1 VKERQVISNSRKPIV
16 VLADD
21 VIALSKQG
29 NSWSRGAGALQFMRD
44 FERHSDN
51 PEAFEELV
59 AALEERGGS
68 SMDLILLPLAEL
80 AFIPL
85 VVMRQHAVGHGGFH
99 TGAMGRGSARLRW
112 VYDCGASRSEGLQ
125 RLSDEIDI
133 LAGEPRDAKR
143 RVDLLFISHFDRDH
157 VSGIVKL
164 MSAVEVDTVVI
175 PYLDDLQRAIIFVS
189 EMADV
194 EEENGSVDPRLIQA
208 LFDPVPWLTELGAK
222 RVIQVRAGGPGFDG
236 SRILSYGPGDG
247 PRLPED
253 VDGVQPVLIRQND
266 NAVNEVDD
274 CSVVDSGS
282 GWMVTHFGRRFGD
295 WCFLPYVTPAR
306 QSALDVFR
314 TVFRKLLELLEGE
327 SMVAAFHRKMK
338 EEGFAA
344 KVKDAYKKHEL
355 GDANAVSMSLYVGPF
370 RDGVWCSRKP
380 LRAGQE
386 WHKAGP
392 GWLLTGDAKLA
403 QVNRRNDWLSF
414 YKPLKSRIG
423 ALMLPHHGSHL
434 NFHEDILDV
443 VEKDCLLFACRRA
456 KLGEP
461 LHENVWTVVERRPV
475 AIVSD
480 DRKTSLMQ
488 VSGATVLEH
497 AERDLSDL
505 TEEWC

>member
-1 VKERQVISNSRKPIV
+1 MISNSRKPIAA
-16 VLADD
+16 LAEDI
-21 VIALSKQG
+21 IALSKQG
-29 NSWSRGAGALQFMRD
+29 SSWSQGAGALQFRRE

-68 SMDLILLPLAEL
+68 SVDLILLPLAEL

-112 VYDCGASRSEGLQ
+112 IYDCGASRTEGLQ
-125 RLSDEIDI
+125 RLSDEIGI
-133 LAGEPRDAKR
+133 LAGELGDAKR
-143 RVDLLFISHFDRDH
+143 RIDLLFISHFDRDH
-157 VSGIVKL
+157 VSGIVQL

-175 PYLDDLQRAIIFVS
+175 PYLDDLQRAIILAG
-189 EMADV
+189 EMADG
-194 EEENGSVDPRLIQA
+194 EEAGASADPGLTQA
-208 LFDPVPWLTELGAK
+208 LFDPVAWLTELGAK
-222 RVIQVRAGGPGFDG
+222 TVIQVRPGGPGFDG
-236 SRILSYGPGDG
+236 ARILSYGPGDG
-247 PRLPED
+247 PELSED
-253 VDGVQPVLIRQND
+253 VEGAKPVLVRQSD
-266 NAVNEVDD
+266 DAVNAADD
-274 CSVVDSGS
+274 HSVVDSGS

-306 QSALDVFR
+306 QSARDAFGAA
-314 TVFRKLLELLEGE
+314 FDGLLERREDE
-327 SMVAAFHRKMK
+327 TMVAAFRRKM
-338 EEGFAA
+338 EEAGFAA
-344 KVKDAYKKHEL
+344 KVKATYKEHEL

-370 RDGVWCSRKP
+370 RDGVCFGRKP
-380 LRAGQE
+380 LWAGQKRHE
-386 WHKAGP
+386 AGP

-403 QVNRRNDWLSF
+403 QVNRRNDWRTF

-443 VEKDCLLFACRRA
+443 VEEDCLLFACRRA
-456 KLGEP
+456 KLGDP
-461 LHENVWTVVERRPV
+461 LHEDVWTVVERRPV

-488 VSGATVLEH
+488 VSGATVLEY
-497 AERDLSDL
+497 AERELSDL
-505 TEEWC
+505 AEEWC